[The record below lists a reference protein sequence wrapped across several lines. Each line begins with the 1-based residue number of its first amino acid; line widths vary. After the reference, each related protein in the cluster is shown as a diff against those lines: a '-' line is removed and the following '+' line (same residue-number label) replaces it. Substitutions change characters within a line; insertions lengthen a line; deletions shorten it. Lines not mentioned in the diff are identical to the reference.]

1 MSVRVIVTRQ
11 IHATALDRLV
21 GAGLDVV
28 RPDPGAD
35 LSVLAAEADVLVTQL
50 TDVVDER
57 VLAAGNRLRL
67 VANVA
72 AGYDNI
78 DLDAARRF
86 GVGVSNTPGVLT
98 EATADLAFALLL
110 AVARRIPENDAELR
124 RDTRVRW
131 TLIPDTMGLDVSGRT
146 LGILG
151 MGGIGLAVARRAL
164 LGFGMPVLFSGGSGA
179 AADEARALGARE
191 VDRDA
196 LLRDA
201 DFVSLHTPLTEATRG
216 LIDADALPQTKSL
229 LAHRAA
235 AVGIDL
241 HETSFD
247 QSPPPADIDVF
258 GAFIQYPGASGRVW
272 DPTEAIAAVQAAGG
286 KVVVAADLLALTLLR
301 SPGSLGADVAVGTTQ
316 RFGVPL
322 GFGGPHAGY
331 MAVRAGLERQLRAVV
346 RWEWRDAGRPATY
359 ASTASPACRDRGSPN
374 SSHPAPAAAAAITN
388 GITYISS
395 YIVSAEL
402 GDRSPSSA
410 LTMYELM

>member
-216 LIDADALPQTKSL
+216 LIDADALAPEWW
-229 LAHRAA
+229 
-235 AVGIDL
+235 I
-241 HETSFD
+241 
-247 QSPPPADIDVF
+247 PP
-258 GAFIQYPGASGRVW
+258 
-272 DPTEAIAAVQAAGG
+272 
-286 KVVVAADLLALTLLR
+286 R
-301 SPGSLGADVAVGTTQ
+301 SP
-316 RFGVPL
+316 R
-322 GFGGPHAGY
+322 
-331 MAVRAGLERQLRAVV
+331 
-346 RWEWRDAGRPATY
+346 
-359 ASTASPACRDRGSPN
+359 
-374 SSHPAPAAAAAITN
+374 
-388 GITYISS
+388 
-395 YIVSAEL
+395 
-402 GDRSPSSA
+402 
-410 LTMYELM
+410 